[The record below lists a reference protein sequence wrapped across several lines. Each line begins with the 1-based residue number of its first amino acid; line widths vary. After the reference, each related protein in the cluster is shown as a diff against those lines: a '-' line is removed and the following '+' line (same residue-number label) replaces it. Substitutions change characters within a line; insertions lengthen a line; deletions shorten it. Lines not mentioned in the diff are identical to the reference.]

1 MDEDNNRTS
10 ISSPYLEQDHGYAA
24 FPTNDTPAFDSCV
37 SIRVISYRK
46 YNHDTEGVSLK
57 AVLDGL
63 VAFGILVDDSAKQ
76 IKEVTF
82 ESRKSTIER
91 TVIEITGSD
100 DEVDKRT

>member
-1 MDEDNNRTS
+1 MNEDNNRTS
-10 ISSPYLEQDHGYAA
+10 VSSPYLEQDHGHAA
-24 FPTNDTPAFDSCV
+24 FPANDTPTFDSLV
-37 SIRVISYRK
+37 SVRVISYRR

-91 TVIEITGSD
+91 TVIEITGVD
-100 DEVDKRT
+100 DGVVESA